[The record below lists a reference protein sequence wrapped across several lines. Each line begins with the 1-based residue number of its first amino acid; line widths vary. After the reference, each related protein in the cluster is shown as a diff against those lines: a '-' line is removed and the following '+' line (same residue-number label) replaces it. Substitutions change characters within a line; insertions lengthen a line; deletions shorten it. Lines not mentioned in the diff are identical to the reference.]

1 MTARGAVHVTADNAK
16 MPGMGP
22 MHMRW
27 TVRIAVFLIVMLACV
42 HDPVAAQTTVN
53 IGSKRF
59 TESYILG
66 EILTRVASRDPAIRA
81 HHKPGLGNTGIVF
94 AALTNGAID
103 LYAEYTGTIAHELLK
118 DPSLREIDAL
128 NRALNRYG
136 LVALVPLGFNNTY
149 ALAMREDDAEKRGIS
164 SISDLSHH
172 KDLRFGLSQEF
183 VHRKDGWP
191 ALAAAYGFAVS
202 PRGIDHGLAYEAL
215 AAGQVDVIDMYSTD
229 AKQVRYRLRVLADD
243 RKVFPAYEAVVLVR
257 KDLQSRA
264 PGVWSGLQML
274 RGVLDERTM
283 TRMNAEAELDG
294 RSFQAVADR
303 YLAARAGASV
313 ADDRG
318 RSRFLDALLGPDLA
332 RLAAQHFI
340 LVFVSLGA
348 AVLVGI
354 PLGVWADRSPAVG
367 KAILAL
373 VAIVQTIPSLALL
386 AFLIPLMSSIGTAP
400 ALVALFLY
408 SLLPIVRNTLSGLQ
422 DIPFALRE
430 AALSLALGA
439 KTRLLIIELPL
450 ATRAILA
457 GVKTS
462 AVLNVGTA
470 TIAAF
475 IGAGGFGER
484 IASGLA
490 LNDNAMLL
498 AGAVPAAT
506 MALLVQGL
514 FDWVERH
521 GLSPGLRIA
530 SSGRRD

>member
-1 MTARGAVHVTADNAK
+1 MRAAR
-16 MPGMGP
+16 
-22 MHMRW
+22 
-27 TVRIAVFLIVMLACV
+27 RIALITALLVAIASLHRAV
-42 HDPVAAQTTVN
+42 DAAQTEVN
-53 IGSKRF
+53 VGSKRF

-66 EILTRVASRDPAIRA
+66 EILTRVVARDRAVRA

-94 AALTNGAID
+94 AALTSGAID

-118 DPSLREIDAL
+118 DPSLRDLDAL
-128 NRALNRYG
+128 NRALAKYG

-149 ALAMREDDAEKRGIS
+149 ALAMREEDAEKRGFS
-164 SISDLSHH
+164 RISDLVGHQ
-172 KDLRFGLSQEF
+172 DLRFGLSQEF

-191 ALAAAYGFAVS
+191 ALAAAYGLAAS

-215 AAGQVDVIDMYSTD
+215 ASGQVDVIDMYSTD
-229 AKQVRYRLRVLADD
+229 AKQVRYRLRVLVDD

-257 KDLQSRA
+257 KDLQARA
-264 PGVWSGLQML
+264 PEAWRALQTL
-274 RGVLDERTM
+274 AGALDERKM
-283 TRMNAEAELDG
+283 TAMNAEAELDG
-294 RSFQAVADR
+294 HSFQAVAER
-303 YLAARAGASV
+303 FLAARDGKEA
-313 ADDRG
+313 ADSRA
-318 RSRFLDALLGPDLA
+318 RSRFLAALLGPDLA
-332 RLAAQHFI
+332 RLAGQHVL
-340 LVFVSLGA
+340 LVVVSLAA

-354 PLGVWADRSPAVG
+354 PLGVWADRSPAAGRIV
-367 KAILAL
+367 LMV
-373 VAIVQTIPSLALL
+373 VAVIQTIPSLALL
-386 AFLIPLMSSIGTAP
+386 AFLIPIMSSIGTAP

-430 AALSLALGA
+430 AALSLALGG
-439 KTRLLIIELPL
+439 KTRLFIIELPL
-450 ATRAILA
+450 AARAILA

-498 AGAVPAAT
+498 AGAVPAALL
-506 MALLVQGL
+506 ALLVQAL
-514 FDWVERH
+514 FDAVERY
-521 GLSPGLRIA
+521 GLSPGLRLA